1 MFLKEE
7 VRETLTI
14 RTEFRKGVSK
24 ENLLKK
30 HEKFHEKFEHLFEM
44 ITSTDCDDSI
54 LLRILKARTDVE
66 DGKINQHDASVAVGT
81 ILVDEIVKPNLPP
94 KED

>member
-1 MFLKEE
+1 
-7 VRETLTI
+7 
-14 RTEFRKGVSK
+14 
-24 ENLLKK
+24 
-30 HEKFHEKFEHLFEM
+30 M
-44 ITSTDCDDSI
+44 ITSADCDDSI

-94 KED
+94 KPKED